1 MKPYGGREQKLKG
14 WGKWKKDYH
23 PKPKRKF
30 INWWEG
36 ILQPLSKGRIK
47 QLWKKQIKKELEL

>member
-1 MKPYGGREQKLKG
+1 ME
-14 WGKWKKDYH
+14 KDYH

-47 QLWKKQIKKELEL
+47 QLWKKQIKKELEQ